1 MCDLVV
7 CSVATQFSALSDMI
21 NGMVDLAPIRLP

>member
-7 CSVATQFSALSDMI
+7 CSEATQFSTLSDMI
-21 NGMVDLAPIRLP
+21 NGIADLDPI